1 MPAPRKPAMD
11 VAIAAPIIPNN
22 FSVYQVIMTLK
33 IAAER
38 YVNARNL
45 FLFRAI
51 TIFKQKLCTKGM
63 AFGIMHKM
71 AIQ

>member
-51 TIFKQKLCTKGM
+51 TT
-63 AFGIMHKM
+63 
-71 AIQ
+71 